1 MVMKFYLCKLLC
13 VIRDVILIEN
23 FDKETN
29 WSAVDTAGKEL
40 TREQKKII
48 IKLSNSNSNQA
59 FISNT
64 LNVRQASVRKFLKWW
79 KCLQSE
85 EKWL

>member
-1 MVMKFYLCKLLC
+1 
-13 VIRDVILIEN
+13 
-23 FDKETN
+23 
-29 WSAVDTAGKEL
+29 VDTAVKEL
-40 TREQKKII
+40 TRKQKKII
-48 IKLSNSNSNQA
+48 IKLGNSNYNQG

-79 KCLQSE
+79 KCWLSG